1 MAEVPRI
8 AFATLGCR
16 LNQVESDEL
25 AALATQAGYR
35 VVEAADPAEVYVVN
49 TCTVTARADASDRQA
64 IRRLRR
70 ERPGALLV
78 ATGCYAETQPA
89 ALGSMSELDLVVGN
103 RDKYRLLEL
112 IGRGRRPGEGPAR
125 PDAHGTTPAG
135 ELRMLAA
142 PEAAAPLGLAPLGR
156 SRAFVKIQ
164 DGCQHRCAFCIVPT
178 ARGAS
183 RSRAVDQVV
192 AQVES
197 LVAAGHAEV
206 TLTGVDIG
214 HFGWDLQPRTTLAAL
229 IGRLADVSGLR
240 WLRLSS
246 ILPAYFTPELVEAVT
261 GSPVVAPH
269 LHVPLQ
275 SGSDAVL
282 RAMRRPYN
290 GALYRRVVE
299 RLAEGIPGLGLGTD
313 AIVGH
318 PGEGEPE
325 FAETLS
331 LVQELPFSYLHVF
344 AYSDRQGT
352 EAAGMAGRPAAG
364 EVRDRSRRLR
374 ALGDEKAAAF
384 RRGLLGRAHD
394 ALVLDARDPLTGRLT
409 ALTGNFVEIALDGPA
424 ALARRIVRVRLDSLE
439 GPRPLGVLEQEAA

>member
-78 ATGCYAETQPA
+78 ATGCYAETQPG
-89 ALGSMSELDLVVGN
+89 ALGAMSELDLVVGN

-112 IGRGRRPGEGPAR
+112 IGRGRRPGEAPVR
-125 PDAHGTTPAG
+125 PDEHGVTPAG
-135 ELRMLAA
+135 ALRMLAA

-164 DGCQHRCAFCIVPT
+164 DGCQHRCAFCIVPA

-183 RSRAVDQVV
+183 RSRALEVVV

-197 LVAAGHAEV
+197 LVATGHAEV

-214 HFGWDLQPRTTLAAL
+214 HFGWDLQPRTSLAAL
-229 IGRLADVSGLR
+229 IRRLADVRGLR

-246 ILPAYFTPELVEAVT
+246 VLPAYFTAELIEVVT
-261 GSPVVAPH
+261 GAPVVAPH

-275 SGSDAVL
+275 SGSDTVL
-282 RAMRRPYN
+282 RMMRRPYN
-290 GALYRRVVE
+290 TALYRRVVE
-299 RLAEGIPGLGLGTD
+299 RLSAGIPDLGLGTD
-313 AIVGH
+313 VIVGH
-318 PGEGEPE
+318 PGEGETE
-325 FAETLS
+325 FAETMS
-331 LVQELPFSYLHVF
+331 LVRALPFSYLHVF

-352 EAAGMAGRPAAG
+352 EAARLGARPAAG
-364 EVRDRSRRLR
+364 AVRERSRRLR
-374 ALGDEKAAAF
+374 ALGDDQAAAF

-394 ALVLDARDPLTGRLT
+394 ALVLDARDPLTGRRT
-409 ALTGNFVEIALDGPA
+409 GLTGHFVEVEFDGPA
-424 ALARRIVRVRLDSLE
+424 ELARRIVRLRLDALE
-439 GPRPLGVLEQEAA
+439 GGRPLGVLEREAA